1 MSIQS
6 IFQNNQTLLLLAS
19 LWVLPWKG
27 VALWKSAR
35 AQQQWWFIVLLLV
48 NTLGIL
54 EIIYIF
60 FFAPTMGKKKGFTL
74 PWRK

>member
-48 NTLGIL
+48 NTL
-54 EIIYIF
+54 
-60 FFAPTMGKKKGFTL
+60 APTMGKKKGFTL